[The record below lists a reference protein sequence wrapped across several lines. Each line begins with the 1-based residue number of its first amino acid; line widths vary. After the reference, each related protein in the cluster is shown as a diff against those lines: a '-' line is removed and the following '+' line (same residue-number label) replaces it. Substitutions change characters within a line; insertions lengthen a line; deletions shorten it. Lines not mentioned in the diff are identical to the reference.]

1 MKLLY
6 VVITP
11 FFPSK
16 ENFRGPYVLDQVKAI
31 EAVGDYNV
39 TVLKPK
45 SLFSNVQDY
54 EFEGV
59 KVHYFKRVVLPSNIL
74 PGLFKGLS
82 KYFFFK
88 KFKSIGLDLNSVAVA
103 HAHVTEN
110 GFYANALKSKNSKII
125 TVLQH
130 HGFDVLSLEN
140 GVLSQQSWHKNWVK
154 NYGVSICNQ
163 IDLHVGVS
171 EKTLSC
177 VSAFSDIKI
186 KSHYVLYN
194 GVDVNKFYPIKGL
207 KDDTVFKIGC
217 IANFWPLKDQM
228 TLIKATQQLITQGV
242 ENLQVAFIGSGALL
256 DDCKAY
262 VVSNQ
267 LESYVTFQ
275 QEVTHQE
282 LNTFYNTLDLYVM
295 PSYYEAFGCV
305 YTEAYACGV
314 PFVAVK
320 DQGIAELIPEVDKD
334 KWLIKPKSVS
344 DLVTCIDAY
353 YKNRTSQQLVKSIEI
368 NALISDYLRFLK
380 PLNSV

>member
-1 MKLLY
+1 M
-6 VVITP
+6 
-11 FFPSK
+11 
-16 ENFRGPYVLDQVKAI
+16 LDQVKAI